1 MNQFAKYAN
10 DVKHV
15 KHNRQAAAMLAT
27 MFFTFAGFANASAA
41 SDEQSLRRG
50 SVEDMSPQQKYQSA
64 IREAGGAYKAALREC
79 VQGARDDDRSRCTR
93 EAKAT
98 YDSDMT
104 QARLILK

>member
-1 MNQFAKYAN
+1 MKQC
-10 DVKHV
+10 VKHV
-15 KHNRQAAAMLAT
+15 KYNRQAAILLAT
-27 MFFTFAGFANASAA
+27 AFFAVASLAQASPA

-50 SVEDMSPQQKYQSA
+50 SVEDMTAQQKYQSA